1 MQCKFYVN
9 MLLSVNSA
17 TSFILD
23 DFIRFVNVIPLL
35 TTSNAISYDFYTKIY
50 EAPDPVRVICYYR
63 RHRIMTT

>member
-9 MLLSVNSA
+9 MFLLVNSA

-23 DFIRFVNVIPLL
+23 DFIKFVNVIPLL
-35 TTSNAISYDFYTKIY
+35 TTSNAISYDFYIKIY

>member
-1 MQCKFYVN
+1 

-50 EAPDPVRVICYYR
+50 EAPDPVRVI
-63 RHRIMTT
+63 